1 MWSTLLELYVYMKIG
16 QILFQKIKKEVTS
29 GFSGELLMIFTNY
42 EGRSSTSQITSR
54 FFTKPRNSRRLH
66 I

>member
-1 MWSTLLELYVYMKIG
+1 LYVYMKIG

-42 EGRSSTSQITSR
+42 EGKSLILQITSR
-54 FFTKPRNSRRLH
+54 LFTKLRNSRRLH